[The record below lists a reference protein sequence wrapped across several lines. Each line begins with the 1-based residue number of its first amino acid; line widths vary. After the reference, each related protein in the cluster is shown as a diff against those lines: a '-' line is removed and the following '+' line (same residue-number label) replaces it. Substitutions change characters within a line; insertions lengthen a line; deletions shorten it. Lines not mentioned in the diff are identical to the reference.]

1 MWFIVRHGET
11 LHNRR
16 KIKQGKYNSLLTL
29 KGIDQIK
36 SIAYR
41 ISSMEEDFSKYILTS
56 SPMIRTLH
64 SMQIL
69 QEVLGITDVKVEE
82 DILLSEVD
90 AGDYTNKKKSEILKE
105 DPDFHKRKE
114 LDFWNF
120 SCPNGETY
128 SQAYDRFIKF
138 VDKHRD
144 IDENMIILTHGCGV
158 RFLTSILSG
167 FDKSNY
173 LQHRHLFEINQN
185 YFYCWNSDRE
195 VVRR

>member
-11 LHNRR
+11 LHNRK

-41 ISSMEEDFSKYILTS
+41 MSGMDEDFSKYILTS

-69 QEVLGITDVKVEE
+69 QEVLGITDVEVEQ

-90 AGDYTNKKKSEILKE
+90 AGDYTNRKKSEILEE
-105 DPDFHKRKE
+105 DPDFHRKKE

-128 SQAYDRFIKF
+128 SQVYDRFTKF
-138 VDKHRD
+138 IDKHKNV
-144 IDENMIILTHGCGV
+144 DENMIILTHGCGV
-158 RFLTSILSG
+158 RFITNILSG
-167 FDKSNY
+167 FSKSDFQQNK
-173 LQHRHLFEINQN
+173 HSFKIDQN
-185 YFYCWNSDRE
+185 YFYCWNSNKE
-195 VVRR
+195 VVKL

>member
-41 ISSMEEDFSKYILTS
+41 ISSMDEDFSKYIFAS

-90 AGDYTNKKKSEILKE
+90 AGDYTNKEKSEILKE
-105 DPDFHKRKE
+105 DPDFYKRKE

-144 IDENMIILTHGCGV
+144 IDENMIILTHRCGL
-158 RFLTSILSG
+158 RFLANILSG
-167 FDKSNY
+167 FSKGDFQQNK
-173 LQHRHLFEINQN
+173 HLFEIDQN